1 MRIIRACYYDGE
13 AEACFSEPI
22 QPGSFVEESIE
33 IFCAH
38 IDWDWCRVPHTLISF
53 LFSRIELYTFCFSV
67 EIFSNLMRNL

>member
-1 MRIIRACYYDGE
+1 MRIIRAGYYDGE
-13 AEACFSEPI
+13 DEACFSEAI
-22 QPGSFVEESIE
+22 HPGSLVEESIE

-38 IDWDWCRVPHTLISF
+38 TGAESLTPHTLISF